1 MAAAGIRYGRGTRGP
16 VSPALQAELPLLQPS
31 RDLHQRGL
39 CMELQRSNKPDG
51 QGRSIFGFSEPLPRA
66 TASGVLHGT
75 TEAGRWRILFV
86 RARLSGRREDQH
98 LGGKIKYVFLFI
110 SQPSSGCLST
120 S

>member
-1 MAAAGIRYGRGTRGP
+1 MAEAPVALSPRRCRQSSPSSSPPGI
-16 VSPALQAELPLLQPS
+16 
-31 RDLHQRGL
+31 LHQRGL
-39 CMELQRSNKPDG
+39 CMELQTSNKPDG

-75 TEAGRWRILFV
+75 TEAGRWRILIV